1 VYNPIRRFWAQI
13 PECFTWT
20 YFSFCLAAD
29 LGLLESGCRITAI
42 ARVVTLCHY
51 QARVVDGS
59 TFMQNVVEVLYYA
72 EAVKQASYSKHW
84 YCGRW
89 TCSIALIMCV
99 VMLIDIS
106 PTLSTSLFIK
116 Q

>member
-1 VYNPIRRFWAQI
+1 MFYMDIF
-13 PECFTWT
+13 
-20 YFSFCLAAD
+20 
-29 LGLLESGCRITAI
+29 LLLSSGRPRTFRKWVQDYCNSTCCYI
-42 ARVVTLCHY
+42 VPLPGEGG
-51 QARVVDGS
+51 GS